1 MKRMPAPPSTASA
14 AATIW
19 SGVGDVKTCPGQA
32 ASSMP
37 KPTNPAW
44 SGSWPLPPPDT
55 SATLPRPSAARRTNL
70 RSGPSATMSACAAAK
85 PSRLSVSTVSAAFIS
100 FFIGSSHDDGSFEPY
115 CRLDKSDQF
124 GDESRDQL
132 LDAAVARLVP
142 EIGQVD
148 RVAPQSPRL
157 PDELHAARMCAAI
170 GFEEMLLLLRRE
182 VADLENGV
190 EVDRRNRNSIGRVR
204 DLRDEAAILLER
216 GGGALIGFGPSHR
229 LFEPGMP
236 QSPPWCGPMRLA
248 RLTVFSARQQSIGE
262 SRPGRRRHR
271 RRG

>member
-132 LDAAVARLVP
+132 LDAAGGRLLP
-142 EIGQVD
+142 QIGAGG
-148 RVAPQSPRL
+148 RVGPPWPPA
-157 PDELHAARMCAAI
+157 PDELHAARRR
-170 GFEEMLLLLRRE
+170 GGLGGDGESLLLRRPRA
-182 VADLENGV
+182 VCQHCV
-190 EVDRRNRNSIGRVR
+190 
-204 DLRDEAAILLER
+204 
-216 GGGALIGFGPSHR
+216 
-229 LFEPGMP
+229 
-236 QSPPWCGPMRLA
+236 
-248 RLTVFSARQQSIGE
+248 
-262 SRPGRRRHR
+262 
-271 RRG
+271 